1 MGGGVVYLQNCIK
14 LLRFHASSWFC
25 RPVSQESRRSQWIRP
40 LGFYRADSILIPLFD
55 LRWSCRA
62 WPPRLSYLW
71 RSKNKI
77 IENRLCEV
85 SNHRFF
91 GALILFWYP
100 FWMHKKFIFIDFI
113 FWPPEVSKFWRL
125 AKNMKTCPINLK

>member
-40 LGFYRADSILIPLFD
+40 LGFYPADSILIPLFD

-62 WPPRLSYLW
+62 RPPRLSYLW

-91 GALILFWYP
+91 WCS
-100 FWMHKKFIFIDFI
+100 DFI
-113 FWPPEVSKFWRL
+113 LIPLLNAQKIYLHWFYFLTSRGKQILEVSK
-125 AKNMKTCPINLK
+125 KYENMSN

>member
-40 LGFYRADSILIPLFD
+40 LGFTGLIPFWYPFLTSDDPVGRD
-55 LRWSCRA
+55 LQDCLTSGGQ
-62 WPPRLSYLW
+62 
-71 RSKNKI
+71 KI
-77 IENRLCEV
+77 KSLKTGYVRDQIIG
-85 SNHRFF
+85 FF